1 MTAKLLA
8 SLTLLTFL
16 SGCSTLQNV
25 FGSKEVEIIT
35 KPIKIEILQP
45 TLPRPIELDNPKWYV
60 VSEAIVTNPCQKQ
73 MKLDENGNHI
83 VKEDGTHQTFRPK
96 TCDLLERD
104 NPSWPVGYT
113 YLDRFLDEM
122 KKLNGGDVVFIAA
135 TIGDYEL
142 MSKNTQELRR
152 YIRELGEVIVY
163 YRNVTI
169 DDELASGIQVEKK

>member
-60 VSEAIVTNPCQKQ
+60 VSEAVITNPCKRSIQYEPPRFNDKGEEQ
-73 MKLDENGNHI
+73 LK
-83 VKEDGTHQTFRPK
+83 RPK
-96 TCDLLERD
+96 ACDLLERD

-113 YLDRFLDEM
+113 YLDRFLDDM
-122 KKLNGGDVVFIAA
+122 KKLNGGDVVFVAA

-152 YIRELGEVIVY
+152 YIRELGEVIIY

-169 DDELASGIQVEKK
+169 DDEPAAGIQVQKK